1 MKALSTQGVQKLN
14 KPDFEGSGPRILR
27 RGLKV
32 LGVLRQAGAAGMHV
46 VDIARAAGM
55 QRSTVYRYLDVLVE
69 EGYALRESGAPR
81 WRVAEL
87 GVMMAG
93 DPHAQAVRSLRPLL
107 RQISDVSGD
116 SAFLICRAANDS
128 LCLHREVGN
137 YPVQV
142 LAVTV
147 GHRQP
152 LGVGAAGLALL
163 GALPAAEADEVVAQ
177 NEQALR
183 AYGGM
188 TVAQMRRLVENT
200 RGRGWAVVGNAAV
213 PGVLGVGVALCD
225 AGGYPRL
232 AVSVSSLISRMQ
244 APRQRSIAELIRA
257 QVSQSG
263 FGMPHGAVADEGD

>member
-1 MKALSTQGVQKLN
+1 LN
-14 KPDFEGSGPRILR
+14 KPESEESGPRVLR
-27 RGLKV
+27 RGLRV

-55 QRSTVYRYLDVLVE
+55 QRSTAYRYLDVLVQ
-69 EGYALRESGAPR
+69 EGYALRESDAPR

-93 DPHAQAVRSLRPLL
+93 DPHAQAVRGLRPVL
-107 RQISDVSGD
+107 RQISDISGD
-116 SAFLICRAANDS
+116 SAFLICRAGNDS

-163 GALPAAEADEVVAQ
+163 AALPPGESDEVIAQ

-200 RGRGWAVVGNAAV
+200 RNRGWSVVGNAAV

-244 APRQRSIAELIRA
+244 AARQHNIADLIRA
-257 QVSQSG
+257 QLAQDEMRTQRWALPG
-263 FGMPHGAVADEGD
+263 FPAA

>member
-1 MKALSTQGVQKLN
+1 M
-14 KPDFEGSGPRILR
+14 
-27 RGLKV
+27 RGL
-32 LGVLRQAGAAGMHV
+32 
-46 VDIARAAGM
+46 
-55 QRSTVYRYLDVLVE
+55 
-69 EGYALRESGAPR
+69 
-81 WRVAEL
+81 
-87 GVMMAG
+87 
-93 DPHAQAVRSLRPLL
+93 RPVL

-116 SAFLICRAANDS
+116 SAFLICRAGGDS

-142 LAVTV
+142 LAVTI

-163 GALPAAEADEVVAQ
+163 GALPPAEADEVIAQ

-188 TVAQMRRLVENT
+188 TVAQMRRLAGNT
-200 RGRGWAVVGNAAV
+200 RDRGWAVVGNAAV

-232 AVSVSSLISRMQ
+232 AVSVSSLIDRMQ
-244 APRQRSIAELIRA
+244 APRQRAIAELIRA
-257 QVSQSG
+257 QLAQ
-263 FGMPHGAVADEGD
+263 DEVRRQRWSLPGGVDAAN

>member
-1 MKALSTQGVQKLN
+1 MNKTQT
-14 KPDFEGSGPRILR
+14 EGDGPRVLR
-27 RGLKV
+27 RGLRV
-32 LGVLRQAGAAGMHV
+32 LGVLRQAGAVGMHV
-46 VDIARAAGM
+46 TDIARAAGM
-55 QRSTVYRYLDVLVE
+55 QRSTVYRYLDVLAE
-69 EGYALRESGAPR
+69 EGYALREADAPR
-81 WRVAEL
+81 WRMAEL
-87 GVMMAG
+87 GVLMAG
-93 DPHAQAVRSLRPLL
+93 DPHAQAVRSLRPVL

-116 SAFLICRAANDS
+116 SAFLICRAGGDS

-163 GALPAAEADEVVAQ
+163 GALPASEADEVILQ

-188 TVAQMRRLVENT
+188 TVTQMRRLAENT
-200 RGRGWAVVGNAAV
+200 RDRGWAVVGNAAV

-225 AGGYPRL
+225 ANGYPRL

-244 APRQRSIAELIRA
+244 APRQRSIADLIRA
-257 QVSQSG
+257 QLAQ
-263 FGMPHGAVADEGD
+263 DEIKRQRWTLPGEQA

>member
-1 MKALSTQGVQKLN
+1 MN
-14 KPDFEGSGPRILR
+14 KTETESDGPRVLR
-27 RGLKV
+27 RGLRV
-32 LGVLRQAGAAGMHV
+32 LGVLRQAGAVGMHV
-46 VDIARAAGM
+46 TDIARAAGM
-55 QRSTVYRYLDVLVE
+55 QRSTVYRYLDVLAE
-69 EGYALRESGAPR
+69 EGYALREADAPR
-81 WRVAEL
+81 WRMAEL

-93 DPHAQAVRSLRPLL
+93 DPHAQAVRSLRPVL

-116 SAFLICRAANDS
+116 SAFLICRAGGDS

-163 GALPAAEADEVVAQ
+163 GALPAAEADEVILQ

-188 TVAQMRRLVENT
+188 TVAQMRRLAENT
-200 RGRGWAVVGNAAV
+200 RDRGWAVVGNAAV

-225 AGGYPRL
+225 ASGYPRL

-244 APRQRSIAELIRA
+244 APRQRSIADLIRA
-257 QVSQSG
+257 QLAQ
-263 FGMPHGAVADEGD
+263 DEIKRQRWTIPGEQA

>member
-1 MKALSTQGVQKLN
+1 
-14 KPDFEGSGPRILR
+14 
-27 RGLKV
+27 
-32 LGVLRQAGAAGMHV
+32 
-46 VDIARAAGM
+46 
-55 QRSTVYRYLDVLVE
+55 
-69 EGYALRESGAPR
+69 
-81 WRVAEL
+81 
-87 GVMMAG
+87 
-93 DPHAQAVRSLRPLL
+93 
-107 RQISDVSGD
+107 
-116 SAFLICRAANDS
+116 
-128 LCLHREVGN
+128 
-137 YPVQV
+137 
-142 LAVTV
+142 VTV

-213 PGVLGVGVALCD
+213 PGVLGVGMALCD

-263 FGMPHGAVADEGD
+263 FGMPHGAGEGD

>member
-1 MKALSTQGVQKLN
+1 MEALSTQGVQKLN
-14 KPDFEGSGPRILR
+14 KPDSEGSGPRILR

-107 RQISDVSGD
+107 RQVSDVSGD

-163 GALPAAEADEVVAQ
+163 GALPAAEADEVVMQ

-213 PGVLGVGVALCD
+213 PGVLGVGMALCD

-263 FGMPHGAVADEGD
+263 FGMPHGAGEGD

>member
-1 MKALSTQGVQKLN
+1 MN
-14 KPDFEGSGPRILR
+14 KPESDDGGPRVLR
-27 RGLKV
+27 RGLRV

-46 VDIARAAGM
+46 TDIARAAGM
-55 QRSTVYRYLDVLVE
+55 QRSTVYRYLDVLAQ
-69 EGYALRESGAPR
+69 EGYALREPDAPH
-81 WRVAEL
+81 WRMAEL

-93 DPHAQAVRSLRPLL
+93 DPHAEAVRGLRPVL

-116 SAFLICRAANDS
+116 TAFLICRAGGDS

-142 LAVTV
+142 LAVTI

-163 GALPAAEADEVVAQ
+163 GALPPAEADEVIAQ

-188 TVAQMRRLVENT
+188 TVAQMRRLAGNT
-200 RGRGWAVVGNAAV
+200 RDRGWAVVGNAAV

-232 AVSVSSLISRMQ
+232 AVSVSSLIDRMQ
-244 APRQRSIAELIRA
+244 APRQRAIAELIRA
-257 QVSQSG
+257 QLAQ
-263 FGMPHGAVADEGD
+263 DEVRRQRWSLPGGVDAAN

>member
-1 MKALSTQGVQKLN
+1 MNKAET
-14 KPDFEGSGPRILR
+14 EGAGPRVLR
-27 RGLKV
+27 RGLRV
-32 LGVLRQAGAAGMHV
+32 LGVLRQAGAGGMHV

-69 EGYALRESGAPR
+69 EGYALRESEAPR

-93 DPHAQAVRSLRPLL
+93 DPHAQAVRSLRPVL

-163 GALPAAEADEVVAQ
+163 AALPPGEAEDVVAQ

-188 TVAQMRRLVENT
+188 TVVQMRRLIEST
-200 RGRGWAVVGNAAV
+200 RDRGWSVVGNAAV

-232 AVSVSSLISRMQ
+232 AISVSSLIDRMQ
-244 APRQRSIAELIRA
+244 APRQRSIAELIRTHLA
-257 QVSQSG
+257 QDEVRMQRWAMPGVS
-263 FGMPHGAVADEGD
+263 AA

>member
-1 MKALSTQGVQKLN
+1 MN
-14 KPDFEGSGPRILR
+14 KPESDDGGPRVLR
-27 RGLKV
+27 RGLRV

-46 VDIARAAGM
+46 TDIARAAGM
-55 QRSTVYRYLDVLVE
+55 QRSTVYRYLDVLAQ
-69 EGYALRESGAPR
+69 EGYALREPDAPH
-81 WRVAEL
+81 WRMAEL

-93 DPHAQAVRSLRPLL
+93 DPHAEAVRGLRPVL

-116 SAFLICRAANDS
+116 SAFLICRAGGDS
-128 LCLHREVGN
+128 LCLHREAGN

-142 LAVTV
+142 LAVTI

-163 GALPAAEADEVVAQ
+163 GALPPAEADEVIAQ

-188 TVAQMRRLVENT
+188 TVAQMRRLAENT
-200 RGRGWAVVGNAAV
+200 RDRGWAVVGNAAV

-232 AVSVSSLISRMQ
+232 AVSVSSLIDRMQ
-244 APRQRSIAELIRA
+244 APRQRAIAELIRT
-257 QVSQSG
+257 QLGQDEVRRQRWSLPG
-263 FGMPHGAVADEGD
+263 VVDEAD

>member
-1 MKALSTQGVQKLN
+1 MN
-14 KPDFEGSGPRILR
+14 KTETEGYGPRVLR
-27 RGLKV
+27 RGLRV
-32 LGVLRQAGAAGMHV
+32 LGVLRQAGAVGMHV
-46 VDIARAAGM
+46 TDIARAAGM
-55 QRSTVYRYLDVLVE
+55 QRSTVYRYLDVLAE
-69 EGYALRESGAPR
+69 EGYALREADAPR
-81 WRVAEL
+81 WRMAEL

-93 DPHAQAVRSLRPLL
+93 DPHAQAVRSLRPVL

-116 SAFLICRAANDS
+116 SAFLICRAGGDS

-163 GALPAAEADEVVAQ
+163 AAEADEVILQ

-188 TVAQMRRLVENT
+188 TVAQMRRLAENT
-200 RGRGWAVVGNAAV
+200 RDRGWAVVGNAAV

-225 AGGYPRL
+225 ASGYPRL

-244 APRQRSIAELIRA
+244 APRQRSIADLIRA
-257 QVSQSG
+257 QLAQDEIKRQRWT
-263 FGMPHGAVADEGD
+263 MPGEQA

>member
-1 MKALSTQGVQKLN
+1 MN
-14 KPDFEGSGPRILR
+14 KPDSEGSGPRILR

-152 LGVGAAGLALL
+152 LGV
-163 GALPAAEADEVVAQ
+163 E
-177 NEQALR
+177 
-183 AYGGM
+183 
-188 TVAQMRRLVENT
+188 
-200 RGRGWAVVGNAAV
+200 RG
-213 PGVLGVGVALCD
+213 
-225 AGGYPRL
+225 
-232 AVSVSSLISRMQ
+232 
-244 APRQRSIAELIRA
+244 
-257 QVSQSG
+257 
-263 FGMPHGAVADEGD
+263 